1 VSEINKYMLIP
12 IVRVP
17 GDSLFHR
24 LHPLTKLAWAV
35 GGVTMAFATRNP
47 LVLGVVTVV
56 GFVLLFMSRV
66 WHGYLRFVLMF
77 FPLSLSL
84 IVFQSLAPAFPRP
97 WVPLAS
103 IGPFTI
109 YNEGIYS
116 GLSLLTR
123 AYAASN
129 FSMLLVLT
137 THPGDLFAALQAIG
151 MPHEI
156 NWILM
161 TSLQLIP
168 VVQREFG
175 IVTSAQRSRAMKK
188 RGFGA
193 LLPSMVPV
201 FAGTI
206 ERVTQ
211 LSMSLESRGFGSKG
225 KKTSLRRVRARAFDW
240 VMGIF
245 GVVVAVAVSY
255 FTIAN
260 SAALDWS
267 EVTFMPVWLAVVLVV
282 GSAIAFVSFTGYYI
296 VRAARA

>member
-1 VSEINKYMLIP
+1 MSEINKFMLIP
-12 IVRVP
+12 IIRVP
-17 GDSLFHR
+17 GNSFFHR
-24 LHPLTKLAWAV
+24 IHPLTKLAWAV
-35 GGVTMAFATRNP
+35 GGVTLAFATRNP
-47 LVLGVVTVV
+47 LVLGVVTAL

-66 WHGYLRFVLMF
+66 WQGYLRFVLMF

-97 WVPLAS
+97 WIPLAS
-103 IGPFTI
+103 LGPFTI

-137 THPGDLFAALQAIG
+137 THPGDLFAALQMIG

-175 IVTSAQRSRAMKK
+175 IVTSAQRSRAMKG

-225 KKTSLRRVRARAFDW
+225 KKTSLRQVRATNTDW
-240 VMGIF
+240 VAGIL
-245 GVVVAVAVSY
+245 GVAVLLGVSY
-255 FTIAN
+255 LTITHRV
-260 SAALDWS
+260 ALDWS
-267 EVTFMPVWLAVVLVV
+267 EVTFMPAWVAVLLV
-282 GSAIAFVSFTGYYI
+282 GSSAIMFVTFTGYYI
-296 VRAARA
+296 WRASRA